1 MKLLKRITIVV
12 LIMTIVTVNVFAGGG
27 KQAES
32 SGGTSGPL
40 SGEIRF
46 SWWGNEAR
54 NEATINAIRDYE
66 SKHPGTK
73 IIPEYSTIDGFYN
86 KLMTQ
91 IAAGNPTDVFSNNA
105 EWMTPIFD
113 VDGMLDLTELIDVST
128 HNPMVNQACS
138 INGRLYGVGV
148 SLNANVIYYNKTQA
162 RELGITVPTGPYTW
176 ADLLKI
182 CEDVYTKSN
191 GSTYGMVDLRMIN
204 GTETWIPAFNKTHD
218 SRESPFPWT
227 DTEVIINGD
236 DIVSFMSFF
245 NNLPKGVLM
254 PPDEVATLSSH
265 VDVPIARRKTFFAFE
280 YSGSFAMYQ
289 SQTKD
294 ELDMIEYPH
303 DGKGKG
309 NAVSARPGII
319 LSVYSKAKNKPLAVD
334 FIRYFANDPAAGL
347 ILKTV
352 RGVLPSTT
360 QREAVLANPTALSDV
375 DKKIFAITDQVYK
388 KTVDPFYAPPPGVS
402 TLFGGDNLYVKRIGQ
417 DVAFGRIT
425 PQEAGR
431 QFEDMKKEVLTY

>member
-1 MKLLKRITIVV
+1 MKSLKMIMFAV
-12 LIMTIVTVNVFAGGG
+12 LITGIAAVNIFAGGG
-27 KQAES
+27 AQPNS
-32 SGGTSGPL
+32 QSGASGPL
-40 SGEIRF
+40 TGEIRF

-54 NEATINAIRDYE
+54 NEATINAISDYE
-66 SKHPGTK
+66 SKHAGVK
-73 IIPEYSTIDGFYN
+73 IVPEYSTIDGFYN
-86 KLMTQ
+86 KLMAQ

-105 EWMTPIFD
+105 EWMTPINE
-113 VDGMLDLTELIDVST
+113 VKGMLDLTDLIDVSS

-162 RELGITVPTGPYTW
+162 KELGITVPTGPYTW
-176 ADLLKI
+176 ADLIKI
-182 CEDVYTKSN
+182 CQEVYTKS
-191 GSTYGMVDLRMIN
+191 GGTTYGMVDLRMIN
-204 GTETWIPAFNKTHD
+204 GLETWLPAFNKTHD
-218 SRESPFPWT
+218 GKEAPFPWT
-227 DTEVIINGD
+227 DTDVIITGSD
-236 DIVSFMSFF
+236 VASFMDFF
-245 NNLPKGVLM
+245 NKVPKGVLM

-265 VDVPIARRKTFFAFE
+265 VDVPIARRKSFFAFE

-294 ELDMIEYPH
+294 ELEMIEYPH

-319 LSVYSKAKNKPLAVD
+319 LSVYSNSKNKAVAVD
-334 FIRYFANDPAAGL
+334 FIKYFANDPAAGL

-360 QREAVLANPTALSDV
+360 QREAVLANPAALSDI

-388 KTVDPFYAPPPGVS
+388 KTVDPFYAPPPGIS
-402 TLFGGDNLYVKRIGQ
+402 TLFGDNYLKKIGQ
-417 DVAFGRIT
+417 DVAFGRIS

-431 QFEDMKKEVLTY
+431 QFEEMKKEVLTY